1 MKTTHARVLL
11 TGATGGIGQ
20 ATAQALLR
28 EGASVLLVGR
38 SDRSLAELS
47 RRLVAQGSEA
57 SRVKWL
63 QADITRPEDVQRLV
77 TESARLGCNVVVHG
91 AGQPAFG
98 ALSELSPLDMHRALQ
113 TNLEAPLLLT
123 QALLPQ
129 LLALPRAQV
138 IFLGS
143 ALGRMGLPGFSAY
156 SASKFG
162 LLGFAEALRRE
173 LAGTPVRVQYL
184 GPRTTRTGFN
194 SPAVSAYN
202 RATGTAE
209 DPPERVAN
217 ALVSLLTD
225 EAAERFIGFPER
237 LAVRLNALAPS
248 WFDRVF
254 RKHAEHLREAGSQG
268 EAESPK
274 RATLTAGQRS
284 AAPAPTTGTPA
295 APLARH

>member
-1 MKTTHARVLL
+1 MKTAQARVLL

-20 ATAQALLR
+20 ATAQALLHA
-28 EGASVLLVGR
+28 GASVLLVGR
-38 SDRSLAELS
+38 SDRNLAELS
-47 RRLVAQGSEA
+47 RRLVAQGAEA

-77 TESARLGCNVVVHG
+77 AESARLGCNVVVHG

-98 ALSELSPLDMHRALQ
+98 ALGELSPLDLHRTLQ

-129 LLALPRAQV
+129 LLVLPRAQV

-202 RATGTAE
+202 QATGTAE

-217 ALVSLLTD
+217 SLVSLLTD
-225 EAAERFIGFPER
+225 ESAERFIGFPER
-237 LAVRLNALAPS
+237 LAVRLNALAPG

-254 RKHAEHLREAGSQG
+254 RKHAAHLREASGQAA
-268 EAESPK
+268 AESAHSAS
-274 RATLTAGQRS
+274 RAVAQRT
-284 AAPAPTTGTPA
+284 AAPAPSAASPA
-295 APLARH
+295 TPLARH